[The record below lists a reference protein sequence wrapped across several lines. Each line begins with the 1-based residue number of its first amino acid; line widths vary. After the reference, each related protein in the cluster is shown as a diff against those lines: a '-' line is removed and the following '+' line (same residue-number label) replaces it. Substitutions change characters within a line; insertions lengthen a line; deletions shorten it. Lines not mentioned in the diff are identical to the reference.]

1 MRDGSSGH
9 QHRVLGKPLRR
20 VEDERLLRGVG
31 PYVADLDLE
40 GAAWVTYVRSSEPH
54 ARLVAVR
61 TEAAASAPGV
71 LAVVTAADVDLA
83 PLAPAPPVLEQ
94 RMARPWLADG
104 VVRFVGEPV
113 AAIVSETRE
122 QGVDAAELVEVDYD
136 WLDPVPDVEAAD
148 RGEVLL
154 FPEVGSNLAFAV
166 GVGEGEDQEPNAALF
181 DGCEV
186 VVRQRQVIQRLAPC
200 PLEGRAAAAVW
211 GASGDGDAGA
221 AGRAGAD
228 GEGDR
233 AGALSTLTFWISTQ
247 RPHEVRDLLAG
258 ALGMAP
264 SRVRVRVPEVGGG
277 FGAKGNPYPEELLL
291 AWLARRVGR
300 PLRWVETRSES
311 MLGLSHGRAQVQY
324 LELGGRRDGT
334 LLAYRVRVLQDAGAY
349 LRFSAFLPA
358 RVRQLACGN
367 YTIPRVEAGGRS
379 LVTSTVPVGPYRGA
393 GRPEATMAIERA
405 IDLFAAEA
413 GLDPVEVRRRNL
425 VSADAFPWTTATGAV
440 YDSGDYQR
448 ALDLVLEAGGYQAAR
463 AEQARRRE
471 RGGPLRL
478 GIGVALYVEVAGG
491 GEHLSEYGAVEV
503 TRDGAAVVRTGSCAT
518 GQGHETT
525 WAMIASEQL
534 GIPVERITV
543 LRGDTAEVA
552 RGAGTIGSRSTQSGG
567 VAVHRA
573 AVALRERAVEL
584 AAGLLEAS
592 PEDVVLDRDAGRFHL
607 AGAPTVSR
615 TWAELAAASD
625 RGGSNSRLA
634 AEVDL
639 DDGALTYP
647 SGAYLAVVE
656 VDTDTGQVRLR
667 RLVAVDDAG
676 NILNPLLAEGQLHGS
691 IAQGVAQALYE
702 EFRYDDDANPL
713 SGTLQVYGPPTAAD
727 LPAFDLVEL
736 ETPSPRNDLGVK
748 GLGEAGCIGAPPAV
762 LGAVV
767 DALAPL
773 GVRHLDMPATPER
786 VWQAIRAARR
796 AGPPWA

>member
-1 MRDGSSGH
+1 MSDGASDR

-20 VEDERLLRGVG
+20 VEDERLLLGVG
-31 PYVADLDLE
+31 QYVADLDLP
-40 GAAWVTYVRSSEPH
+40 GAAWVTYVRSSEAH
-54 ARLVAVR
+54 ARLLAVR
-61 TEAAASAPGV
+61 TEAAAAAPGV

-83 PLAPAPPVLEQ
+83 PLAPALPVLEQ
-94 RMARPWLADG
+94 RMVRPWLADG
-104 VVRFVGEPV
+104 VVRFVGEPL

-122 QGVDAAELVEVDYD
+122 QGVDATELVEVDYD

-148 RGEVLL
+148 RGEALL
-154 FPEVGSNLAFAV
+154 FPEVGSNLAFSA
-166 GVGEGEDQEPNAALF
+166 GDDDPEPNAALF

-200 PLEGRAAAAVW
+200 PLEGRAAAALW
-211 GASGDGDAGA
+211 DG
-221 AGRAGAD
+221 GAD
-228 GEGDR
+228 AAVSAGMDR
-233 AGALSTLTFWISTQ
+233 DREREGALNLTFWISTQ
-247 RPHEVRDLLAG
+247 RPHEVRDLLAR
-258 ALGMAP
+258 ALDLEP

-277 FGAKGNPYPEELLL
+277 FGAKGNPYPDELLL

-311 MLGLSHGRAQVQY
+311 MLGLSHGRAQLQF

-367 YTIPRVEAGGRS
+367 YRIPRVEAGGRS

-405 IDLFAAEA
+405 IDLFAAEI
-413 GLDPVEVRRRNL
+413 GMDPAEVRRRNL
-425 VSADAFPWTTATGAV
+425 ISADAFPWTTATGAV
-440 YDSGDYQR
+440 YDSGDYQT
-448 ALDLVLEAGGYQAAR
+448 ALDLALEAGAYQEAR

-471 RGGPLRL
+471 RGGPKQL
-478 GIGVALYVEVAGG
+478 GIGVAMYVEVAGG
-491 GEHLSEYGAVEV
+491 GEHLGEYGAVEV
-503 TRDGAAVVRTGSCAT
+503 TRDGGAVVRTGSAAT

-543 LRGDTAEVA
+543 LHGDTGEVA
-552 RGAGTIGSRSTQSGG
+552 RGAGTVGSRSTQSGG

-573 AVALRERAVEL
+573 AVAVRKRALEL

-607 AGAPTVSR
+607 AGAPTVGH
-615 TWAELAAASD
+615 TWAELAAAGEGDGDSD
-625 RGGSNSRLA
+625 GDDNRLA
-634 AEVDL
+634 AEVDVE
-639 DDGALTYP
+639 DGALTFP

-656 VDTDTGQVRLR
+656 VDLDTGQVRLQ
-667 RLVAVDDAG
+667 RLVGVDDAG
-676 NILNPLLAEGQLHGS
+676 NIINPLLAEGQLHGS
-691 IAQGVAQALYE
+691 IAQGVAAALYE
-702 EFRYDDDANPL
+702 EFRYDEAANPL

-736 ETPSPRNDLGVK
+736 VTPSPRNDLGVK
-748 GLGEAGCIGAPPAV
+748 GIGEAGCIGAPPAV
-762 LGAVV
+762 LSAVV

-786 VWQAIRAARR
+786 VWRAIQAARQ
-796 AGPPWA
+796 

>member
-1 MRDGSSGH
+1 MRCATCWRAPSTWS
-9 QHRVLGKPLRR
+9 P
-20 VEDERLLRGVG
+20 RGCG
-31 PYVADLDLE
+31 CGFPR
-40 GAAWVTYVRSSEPH
+40 W
-54 ARLVAVR
+54 
-61 TEAAASAPGV
+61 AAASAPRATPTRTSCCWHGSRGGSDGRCGGSRP
-71 LAVVTAADVDLA
+71 ARRACSACRTA
-83 PLAPAPPVLEQ
+83 
-94 RMARPWLADG
+94 
-104 VVRFVGEPV
+104 
-113 AAIVSETRE
+113 
-122 QGVDAAELVEVDYD
+122 
-136 WLDPVPDVEAAD
+136 
-148 RGEVLL
+148 
-154 FPEVGSNLAFAV
+154 
-166 GVGEGEDQEPNAALF
+166 
-181 DGCEV
+181 
-186 VVRQRQVIQRLAPC
+186 
-200 PLEGRAAAAVW
+200 GRSCSSW
-211 GASGDGDAGA
+211 SWGA
-221 AGRAGAD
+221 AGTGRCSPTVCGCCRTP
-228 GEGDR
+228 GPTCVSPR
-233 AGALSTLTFWISTQ
+233 SC
-247 RPHEVRDLLAG
+247 RPG
-258 ALGMAP
+258 
-264 SRVRVRVPEVGGG
+264 
-277 FGAKGNPYPEELLL
+277 
-291 AWLARRVGR
+291 
-300 PLRWVETRSES
+300 
-311 MLGLSHGRAQVQY
+311 
-324 LELGGRRDGT
+324 
-334 LLAYRVRVLQDAGAY
+334 
-349 LRFSAFLPA
+349 
-358 RVRQLACGN
+358 CGN
-367 YTIPRVEAGGRS
+367 YRIPRVEAGGRS